1 MRKCSGESSWFIIN
15 CSVDPET
22 VMSLKTTATQKRIA
36 LRPLRWMRG
45 QDGSVSVEAALWLP
59 IFMGL
64 ILVITNTSLV
74 FYGQSQAMRVVQ
86 DANRAFSTGRLA
98 TEADVQAFIVERLA
112 PLTAEPI
119 VETVVHQGVI
129 YTTAQLPV
137 EDLAHIGTL
146 NMFSGYHVNVASQFF
161 VEYMQ

>member
-1 MRKCSGESSWFIIN
+1 MTSK
-15 CSVDPET
+15 
-22 VMSLKTTATQKRIA
+22 ATPRRNG
-36 LRPLRWMRG
+36 LRLDRWLRG

-64 ILVITNTSLV
+64 ILLITNTSLV

-98 TEADVQAFIVERLA
+98 TEADVRQFIIDRLA

>member
-1 MRKCSGESSWFIIN
+1 MNSKA
-15 CSVDPET
+15 
-22 VMSLKTTATQKRIA
+22 TASPRRGA
-36 LRPLRWMRG
+36 LRLRPWMRG
-45 QDGSVSVEAALWLP
+45 EDGSVSVEAALWLP

-64 ILVITNTSLV
+64 ILLITNTSLV

-98 TEADVQAFIVERLA
+98 TEAEVQAFVVERLA
-112 PLTAEPI
+112 PLTAQPI

>member
-1 MRKCSGESSWFIIN
+1 MTPKA
-15 CSVDPET
+15 
-22 VMSLKTTATQKRIA
+22 TATP
-36 LRPLRWMRG
+36 RPMARRLCRWMRG

-64 ILVITNTSLV
+64 ILLVTNTSLV

-98 TEADVQAFIVERLA
+98 TEAEVQDFIIERLA
-112 PLTAEPI
+112 PLTSAPI

-137 EDLAHIGTL
+137 EDLAHIGRL

>member
-1 MRKCSGESSWFIIN
+1 M
-15 CSVDPET
+15 T
-22 VMSLKTTATQKRIA
+22 LKAIA
-36 LRPLRWMRG
+36 SPRLNSRLFRRWYRG

-64 ILVITNTSLV
+64 ILLITNTSLV

-112 PLTAEPI
+112 PLTSEPI

-146 NMFSGYHVNVASQFF
+146 NMFSGYHINVASQFF

>member
-1 MRKCSGESSWFIIN
+1 MTPKA
-15 CSVDPET
+15 
-22 VMSLKTTATQKRIA
+22 TATPRR
-36 LRPLRWMRG
+36 LSMRLGRWIRG

-64 ILVITNTSLV
+64 ILLVTNTSLV

-98 TEADVQAFIVERLA
+98 TEAEVQAFIIERLA
-112 PLTAEPI
+112 PLTSEPI

-146 NMFSGYHVNVASQFF
+146 NMFSGYHINVASQFF